1 MIVIIVI
8 LVIALIAGY
17 FLFVRDSSETT
28 PAPTPSVTVEESLT
42 ESP

>member
-17 FLFVRDSSETT
+17 FLFVREDSSETT
-28 PAPTPSVTVEESLT
+28 PLPTSSVTTMESDT
-42 ESP
+42 

>member
-1 MIVIIVI
+1 VIIVI

-17 FLFVRDSSETT
+17 FLFVRDSSSETPT
-28 PAPTPSVTVEESLT
+28 PAPSVTTQGSVT